1 MKLQLSSWAITR
13 PIPTIV
19 MFLALTIAGIFSFN
33 QLPVT
38 ANPVVNFPIV
48 TVTITQ
54 DGSSPTEMENAIT
67 KPVERAVSG
76 IPGIRHITSTITEGI
91 STTTVEFDLTVDAY
105 IATNDIREQI
115 AQIRSDLPQTIDE
128 PLINRIDIEGGA
140 ILRYAVSSDSQSLAD
155 LSWFIDDTVS
165 KQLITAHGVQKVSRL
180 GGADSVI
187 RIEPDAD
194 KLAALQLSILS
205 INELLRSVHQ
215 NSAGGSSKYNDLQH
229 TIRILGEKKNVDE
242 INDIQLPIGNQ
253 QWIKLGDIAAI
264 YQGQKTAKT
273 ISQLNGKDVVG
284 FAVFRAKGSSDT
296 EVANNVEHELAQL
309 KLKHPDVSIQLVSST
324 VKYTESSYHLT
335 IQTLLEGAFLTVII
349 VFFFLKSWRATLVA
363 AVALPLSILP
373 TFLVLAI
380 FGYSLNSMTLLALTL
395 VIGILVDDAIVEI
408 ENIQKYIERG
418 ERPYLAALKASDA
431 IGFAIVAITLTIVA
445 VFLPVSFIGG
455 FVGKYFVPFG
465 ITVSAAVLSSL
476 LVARLVTPL
485 MAAYV
490 LLPAKKKATE
500 HSVPNWINRYSQ
512 LLVMTLKHR
521 KLALSFAFIFLIGS
535 ISSITY
541 LPIGFMPE
549 GDISVS
555 QIEVELPPGTPVEET
570 QKAVRNMAEQLK
582 SRTEIKSIYTIAG
595 ISDDADGIA
604 QHKGQIILTLTD
616 PNEREMSQ
624 KQFENS
630 ISHLL
635 QQTPDARYTFSN
647 SEGNKEFSLTFT
659 GADPKELEI
668 QMHKLRDAVANVDGI
683 NNVRVVKPLL
693 RKELIISPDLQDLG
707 RTAVNVEEIANTLRV
722 ATMGESN
729 SRSAKFNLP
738 ERQLTLQVILPD
750 NQKNDVS
757 ALRNLYI
764 RSGNNLT
771 VPLKSVASI
780 NFSDGPSQIDRINR
794 ARKMSIEGNLEGLS
808 LGEALEHVVELPEYQ
823 SLPKSIEPLEYGDM
837 EFMLDMFE
845 RFSTTM
851 LFSVLLVFAILIIL
865 FKDFMQPITILVALP
880 FSIGGAII
888 ALVLYGAMIDL
899 PVIIGILMLMGI
911 VTKNSILLVEF
922 ILEKER
928 AGLNRQQAIIEA
940 GQERIRPIIM
950 TTFAMI
956 AGMIP
961 LVLTTGAD
969 AGFRAPMAVAVI
981 GGLMSS
987 TVLSLLFVPVIYSL
1001 MDDLKKKTL
1010 PLLAKCTSV
1019 TQSDRNIKRW

>member
-19 MFLALTIAGIFSFN
+19 MFIALTIAGIFSFN

-194 KLAALQLSILS
+194 KLAALRLSILS

-215 NSAGGSSKYNDLQH
+215 NSAGGSPKYNDLQH
-229 TIRILGEKKNVDE
+229 TIRILGEKKDVDE
-242 INDIQLPIGNQ
+242 IKDIQLPIGNQ

-309 KLKHPDVSIQLVSST
+309 KLKHPDISIQLVSST

-363 AVALPLSILP
+363 AIALPLSILP

-490 LLPAKKKATE
+490 LLPAKKKSAE

-570 QKAVRNMAEQLK
+570 QNAVRNMAEQLK
-582 SRTEIKSIYTIAG
+582 SRAEIKSIYTIAG

-668 QMHKLRDAVANVDGI
+668 QMHKLRDAIANVNGI

-738 ERQLTLQVILPD
+738 DRQLTLQVVLPD

-764 RSGNNLT
+764 RSGNDLT
-771 VPLKSVASI
+771 VPLKSVANI

-794 ARKMSIEGNLEGLS
+794 ARKMSIEGNLDGLS
-808 LGEALEHVVELPEYQ
+808 LGEALEHAVELPEYQ

-928 AGLNRQQAIIEA
+928 TGLNRQQAIIEA

-1019 TQSDRNIKRW
+1019 TQSDRDVKRW

>member
-67 KPVERAVSG
+67 KPVERAISG

-91 STTTVEFDLTVDAY
+91 STTTVEFDLTVDTY

-205 INELLRSVHQ
+205 VNELLRSVHQ

-273 ISQLNGKDVVG
+273 IAQLNGKDVVG

-309 KLKHPDVSIQLVSST
+309 KLKHPDISIQLVSST

-363 AVALPLSILP
+363 AIALPLSILP

-490 LLPAKKKATE
+490 LLPAKNKATE

-604 QHKGQIILTLTD
+604 QHKGQIILTVTG

-668 QMHKLRDAVANVDGI
+668 QMHKLRDAIANVNGI

-738 ERQLTLQVILPD
+738 DRQLTLQVILPD

-764 RSGNNLT
+764 RSGNDLT
-771 VPLKSVASI
+771 VPLKSVANI
-780 NFSDGPSQIDRINR
+780 NFNDGPSQIDRINR
-794 ARKMSIEGNLEGLS
+794 ARKMSIEGNLDGLS
-808 LGEALEHVVELPEYQ
+808 LGEALERVVELPEYQ

-928 AGLNRQQAIIEA
+928 TGLNRQQAIIEA

-1019 TQSDRNIKRW
+1019 TQSDRDVKRW

>member
-187 RIEPDAD
+187 RIEPDTD

-215 NSAGGSSKYNDLQH
+215 NSAGGSSKYNHLQH

-242 INDIQLPIGNQ
+242 IKNIQLPIGNQ

-309 KLKHPDVSIQLVSST
+309 KLKYPDISIQLVSST

-512 LLVMTLKHR
+512 LLEMTLKHR

-604 QHKGQIILTLTD
+604 QHKGQIILTLTE

-635 QQTPDARYTFSN
+635 QQTPDAHYTFSN

-659 GADPKELEI
+659 GSDPKELEI
-668 QMHKLRDAVANVDGI
+668 QMHKLRDAVAKVNGI

-738 ERQLTLQVILPD
+738 GRQLTLQVVLPD
-750 NQKNDVS
+750 NQKDDVS
-757 ALRNLYI
+757 ALRNLYV
-764 RSGNNLT
+764 RSGNDLT
-771 VPLKSVASI
+771 VPLKSVANI

-808 LGEALEHVVELPEYQ
+808 LGEALERVVELPEYQ

-1019 TQSDRNIKRW
+1019 TQSDRDIKRW

>member
-76 IPGIRHITSTITEGI
+76 IPEVRHITSTITEGI

-273 ISQLNGKDVVG
+273 IAQLNGKDVVG

-296 EVANNVEHELAQL
+296 EVANSVEHELAQL
-309 KLKHPDVSIQLVSST
+309 KLKHPDISIQLVSST

-363 AVALPLSILP
+363 AIALPLSILP

-490 LLPAKKKATE
+490 LLPAKNKAAE

-668 QMHKLRDAVANVDGI
+668 QMHKLRDAIANVNGI

-738 ERQLTLQVILPD
+738 DRQLTLQVILPD

-764 RSGNNLT
+764 RSGNDLT
-771 VPLKSVASI
+771 VPLKSVANI
-780 NFSDGPSQIDRINR
+780 NFNDGPSQIDRINR
-794 ARKMSIEGNLEGLS
+794 ARKMSIEGNLDGLS
-808 LGEALEHVVELPEYQ
+808 LGEALERVVELPEYQ

-928 AGLNRQQAIIEA
+928 TGLNRQQAIIEA

-1019 TQSDRNIKRW
+1019 TQSDRDVKRW

>member
-19 MFLALTIAGIFSFN
+19 IFLALTIAGIFSFIN
-33 QLPVT
+33 LPVT
-38 ANPVVNFPIV
+38 ANPVINFPIV
-48 TVTITQ
+48 TVTVTQ
-54 DGSSPTEMENAIT
+54 DGSSPTELENAVT
-67 KPVERAVSG
+67 KQVERAVSG
-76 IPGIRHITSTITEGI
+76 IPGIRHISSTITEGV
-91 STTTVEFDLTVDAY
+91 STTTVEFDLNIDSY

-115 AQIRSDLPQTIDE
+115 SQIRSDLPQTIDE
-128 PLINRIDIEGGA
+128 PLINRIDVEGGA
-140 ILRYAVSSDSQSLAD
+140 ILRYAVASDSQSIAD
-155 LSWFIDDTVS
+155 LSWFVDDTIS
-165 KQLITAHGVQKVSRL
+165 KQLIMIPGVQKVSRL
-180 GGADSVI
+180 GGAESVI
-187 RIEPDAD
+187 RVEPDAN
-194 KLAALQLSILS
+194 KLAALQLSIVSL
-205 INELLRSVHQ
+205 NELLRSVHQ
-215 NSAGGSSKYNDLQH
+215 NSAGGSSKYNALQH
-229 TIRILGEKKNVDE
+229 TIRVLGEKNNIDE
-242 INDIQLPIGNQ
+242 IKNIQLPVGEQ
-253 QWIKLGDIAAI
+253 QWIKLDEIATI
-264 YQGQKTAKT
+264 YHGQKTSKT
-273 ISQLNGKDVVG
+273 FSQLNGADVVG
-284 FAVFRAKGSSDT
+284 FAVFRAKDSSDT
-296 EVANNVEHELAQL
+296 VVAAGVDNAIAELKQ
-309 KLKHPDVSIQLVSST
+309 KHPDIEIQLVSST

-373 TFLVLAI
+373 TFFILAL
-380 FGYSLNSMTLLALTL
+380 FGYTLNSITLLALTL

-485 MAAYV
+485 MAAYL
-490 LLPAKKKATE
+490 LLPSKRTITE
-500 HSVPNWINRYSQ
+500 HTTPQWIVNYTK
-512 LLVMTLKHR
+512 LLLATLKHR
-521 KLALSFAFIFLIGS
+521 KLALSLALMFLVGS
-535 ISSITY
+535 VSTVAY
-541 LPIGFMPE
+541 LPAGFMPE

-570 QKAVRNMAEQLK
+570 QQAIIHMASLLHQRE
-582 SRTEIKSIYTIAG
+582 EIKSIYTIAG
-595 ISDDADGIA
+595 ISDDAEGIA
-604 QHKGQIILTLTD
+604 QHKGQLILTLTEPD
-616 PNEREMSQ
+616 EREMSQ

-630 ISHLL
+630 IAHLL
-635 QQTPDARYTFSN
+635 QQSPDARYTFSN
-647 SEGNKEFSLTFT
+647 SDGNKEFSLTFT
-659 GADPKELEI
+659 GTDPQELEH
-668 QMHKLRDAVANVDGI
+668 QMHILRDSIAKIKGI

-693 RKELIISPDLQDLG
+693 RKELIVKPITRDLG
-707 RTAVNVEEIANTLRV
+707 RTAVNVDEIANTLRV
-722 ATMGESN
+722 ATMGEAN

-738 ERQLTLQVILPD
+738 ERQLALQVILPD
-750 NQKNDVS
+750 YQKDDVNV
-757 ALRNLYI
+757 LNNLYV
-764 RSGNNLT
+764 RNNQQQNI
-771 VPLKSVASI
+771 PIKSIANI
-780 NFSDGPSQIDRINR
+780 DFSDGPSQIDRINR
-794 ARKMSIEGNLEGLS
+794 SRKMSIEGNLEGLT
-808 LGEALEHVVELPEYQ
+808 LGEALESVMALPEYNA
-823 SLPKSIEPLEYGDM
+823 LPTSVTQLEYGDM
-837 EFMLDMFE
+837 EYMNDMFN

-851 LFSVLLVFAILIIL
+851 LFSILLVFAILIIL
-865 FKDFMQPITILVALP
+865 FKDFMQPITILAALP

-928 AGLNRQQAIIEA
+928 SGLSRELAIVEA

-981 GGLMSS
+981 GGLLSS
-987 TVLSLLFVPVIYSL
+987 TVLSLLFVPVIYSFI
-1001 MDDLKKKTL
+1001 DDLKKKLL
-1010 PLLAKCTSV
+1010 PLLAKFTSV
-1019 TQSDRNIKRW
+1019 TKADRDVKHW

>member
-187 RIEPDAD
+187 RIEPDTD

-309 KLKHPDVSIQLVSST
+309 KLKHPDISIQLVSST

-490 LLPAKKKATE
+490 LLPEKKKVTE

-570 QKAVRNMAEQLK
+570 QKAVRNMTEQLK

-604 QHKGQIILTLTD
+604 QHKGQIILTLTE

-668 QMHKLRDAVANVDGI
+668 QMHKLRDAVANVNGI
-683 NNVRVVKPLL
+683 NNVRVIKPLL

-738 ERQLTLQVILPD
+738 DRQLTLQVVLPD

-764 RSGNNLT
+764 RSGNDLT
-771 VPLKSVASI
+771 VPLKSVANI

-794 ARKMSIEGNLEGLS
+794 ARKMSIEGNLDGLS
-808 LGEALEHVVELPEYQ
+808 LGEALERVVELPEYQ

-1019 TQSDRNIKRW
+1019 TQSDRDIKRW

>member
-194 KLAALQLSILS
+194 KLAVLRLSILS

-215 NSAGGSSKYNDLQH
+215 NSAGGSSKYNNLQH
-229 TIRILGEKKNVDE
+229 TIRILGEKKDVDE
-242 INDIQLPIGNQ
+242 IKDIQLPIGNQ

-309 KLKHPDVSIQLVSST
+309 KLKHPDISIQLVSST

-363 AVALPLSILP
+363 AIALPLSILP

-490 LLPAKKKATE
+490 LLPAKKKSAE

-570 QKAVRNMAEQLK
+570 QNAVRNMAEQLK

-764 RSGNNLT
+764 RSGNDLT
-771 VPLKSVASI
+771 VPLKSVANI

-794 ARKMSIEGNLEGLS
+794 ARKMSIEGNLDGLS
-808 LGEALEHVVELPEYQ
+808 LGEALEHAVELPEYQ

>member
-194 KLAALQLSILS
+194 KLAVLRLSILS

-215 NSAGGSSKYNDLQH
+215 NSAGGSSKYNNLQH
-229 TIRILGEKKNVDE
+229 TIRILGEKKDVDE
-242 INDIQLPIGNQ
+242 IKDIQLPIGNQ

-296 EVANNVEHELAQL
+296 EVANNVEHKLAQL
-309 KLKHPDVSIQLVSST
+309 KLKHPDISIQLVSST

-363 AVALPLSILP
+363 AIALPLSILP

-490 LLPAKKKATE
+490 LLPAKKKSTE

-512 LLVMTLKHR
+512 LLVMTLKHH

-570 QKAVRNMAEQLK
+570 QNAVRNMAEQLK
-582 SRTEIKSIYTIAG
+582 SRAEIKSIYTIAG

-668 QMHKLRDAVANVDGI
+668 QMHKLRDAIANVNGI

-738 ERQLTLQVILPD
+738 DRQLTLQVVLPD

-764 RSGNNLT
+764 RSGNDLT
-771 VPLKSVASI
+771 VPLKSVANI

-794 ARKMSIEGNLEGLS
+794 ARKMSIEGNLDGLS
-808 LGEALEHVVELPEYQ
+808 LGEALEHAVELPEYQ

-928 AGLNRQQAIIEA
+928 TGLNRQQAIIEA

>member
-19 MFLALTIAGIFSFN
+19 IFLALTVAGIFSFN

-38 ANPVVNFPIV
+38 ANPVINFPIV

-67 KPVERAVSG
+67 KPVERAISG
-76 IPGIRHITSTITEGI
+76 IPGIRHLTSTITEGI
-91 STTTVEFDLTVDAY
+91 STTTVEFDLTIDAY

-115 AQIRSDLPQTIDE
+115 AQIRSALPQSIDE
-128 PLINRIDIEGGA
+128 PLINRIDVEGGA
-140 ILRYAVSSDSQSLAD
+140 ILRYTVSSNRQSIAD

-165 KQLITAHGVQKVSRL
+165 KQLIMAPGVQKVSRL
-180 GGADSVI
+180 GGADSVV
-187 RIEPDAD
+187 RIEPDAN
-194 KLAALQLSILS
+194 KLAALQLSIAD
-205 INELLRSVHQ
+205 INELLRSIHQ
-215 NSAGGSSKYNDLQH
+215 NSSGGSSKYNDLQH
-229 TIRILGEKKNVDE
+229 TIRILGEKKDIDE
-242 INDIQLPIGNQ
+242 IKNIQLPIGNQ
-253 QWIKLGDIAAI
+253 QWIKLGDIASI
-264 YQGQKTAKT
+264 YQGQKTTKT
-273 ISQLNGKDVVG
+273 ISQLNGDNVVG

-296 EVANNVEHELAQL
+296 AVANNVAYELDKL
-309 KLKHPDVSIQLVSST
+309 KLKHPDITIQLVSST
-324 VKYTESSYHLT
+324 VKYTESSYYLT
-335 IQTLLEGAFLTVII
+335 IQTLLEGAVLTIII
-349 VFFFLKSWRATLVA
+349 VLFFLKSWRATLIA
-363 AVALPLSILP
+363 AIALPLSILP
-373 TFLVLAI
+373 TFFVLAI
-380 FGYSLNSMTLLALTL
+380 FGYSLNSITLLALTL

-431 IGFAIVAITLTIVA
+431 IGFAIVAITLTIIA

-485 MAAYV
+485 MAAYL
-490 LLPAKKKATE
+490 LLPTKKQQSK
-500 HSVPNWINRYSQ
+500 HVIPNWINRYTR
-512 LLVMTLKHR
+512 LLMMTLKHR
-521 KLALSFAFIFLIGS
+521 KIALSLAFIFLIGS
-535 ISSITY
+535 ISSIAY
-541 LPIGFMPE
+541 LPIGFMPN

-555 QIEVELPPGTPVEET
+555 QIDVELPPGTPVEET
-570 QKAVRNMAEQLK
+570 QKAVRNMAEKLK
-582 SRTEIKSIYTIAG
+582 ERTEVESIYTIAG

-604 QHKGQIILTLTD
+604 QHKGQIILTLTS

-630 ISHLL
+630 IAHFL

-647 SEGNKEFSLTFT
+647 SDGSKEFSLTFT
-659 GADPKELEI
+659 GANPKELET
-668 QMHKLRDAVANVDGI
+668 QMHKLRDSIANITGI
-683 NNVRVVKPLL
+683 NNVRVIKPLL
-693 RKELIISPDLQDLG
+693 RKELIVTPNLQDLG
-707 RTAVNVEEIANTLRV
+707 RTAVNVEEIASTLRI
-722 ATMGESN
+722 ATMGENN

-750 NQKNDVS
+750 NQKNNVDV
-757 ALRNLYI
+757 LNNLYV
-764 RSGNNLT
+764 RSDGEKA
-771 VPLKSVASI
+771 VPIKSVTHI
-780 NFSDGPSQIDRINR
+780 DFSDGPSQIDRINR
-794 ARKMSIEGNLEGLS
+794 ARKMSIEGNLDGLS
-808 LGEALEHVVELPEYQ
+808 LGEALESVTTLPEYQ

-851 LFSVLLVFAILIIL
+851 FFSVLLVFAILIIL

-928 AGLNRQQAIIEA
+928 SGLNRQEAIIEA

-956 AGMIP
+956 AGMVP

-969 AGFRAPMAVAVI
+969 AGFRAPMAIAVI

-1001 MDDLKKKTL
+1001 MDDLKKKIL

-1019 TQSDRNIKRW
+1019 TQADRNIKHW

>member
-1 MKLQLSSWAITR
+1 
-13 PIPTIV
+13 
-19 MFLALTIAGIFSFN
+19 
-33 QLPVT
+33 
-38 ANPVVNFPIV
+38 
-48 TVTITQ
+48 
-54 DGSSPTEMENAIT
+54 
-67 KPVERAVSG
+67 
-76 IPGIRHITSTITEGI
+76 
-91 STTTVEFDLTVDAY
+91 
-105 IATNDIREQI
+105 
-115 AQIRSDLPQTIDE
+115 
-128 PLINRIDIEGGA
+128 
-140 ILRYAVSSDSQSLAD
+140 
-155 LSWFIDDTVS
+155 
-165 KQLITAHGVQKVSRL
+165 
-180 GGADSVI
+180 
-187 RIEPDAD
+187 
-194 KLAALQLSILS
+194 
-205 INELLRSVHQ
+205 
-215 NSAGGSSKYNDLQH
+215 
-229 TIRILGEKKNVDE
+229 
-242 INDIQLPIGNQ
+242 
-253 QWIKLGDIAAI
+253 
-264 YQGQKTAKT
+264 
-273 ISQLNGKDVVG
+273 
-284 FAVFRAKGSSDT
+284 
-296 EVANNVEHELAQL
+296 
-309 KLKHPDVSIQLVSST
+309 
-324 VKYTESSYHLT
+324 
-335 IQTLLEGAFLTVII
+335 
-349 VFFFLKSWRATLVA
+349 
-363 AVALPLSILP
+363 
-373 TFLVLAI
+373 
-380 FGYSLNSMTLLALTL
+380 
-395 VIGILVDDAIVEI
+395 
-408 ENIQKYIERG
+408 
-418 ERPYLAALKASDA
+418 
-431 IGFAIVAITLTIVA
+431 
-445 VFLPVSFIGG
+445 
-455 FVGKYFVPFG
+455 
-465 ITVSAAVLSSL
+465 
-476 LVARLVTPL
+476 
-485 MAAYV
+485 
-490 LLPAKKKATE
+490 
-500 HSVPNWINRYSQ
+500 
-512 LLVMTLKHR
+512 
-521 KLALSFAFIFLIGS
+521 
-535 ISSITY
+535 
-541 LPIGFMPE
+541 
-549 GDISVS
+549 
-555 QIEVELPPGTPVEET
+555 
-570 QKAVRNMAEQLK
+570 
-582 SRTEIKSIYTIAG
+582 
-595 ISDDADGIA
+595 
-604 QHKGQIILTLTD
+604 
-616 PNEREMSQ
+616 MSQ

-668 QMHKLRDAVANVDGI
+668 QMHKLRDAVANVNGI
-683 NNVRVVKPLL
+683 NNVRVIKPLL

-738 ERQLTLQVILPD
+738 DRQLTLQVVLPD

-764 RSGNNLT
+764 RSGNDLT
-771 VPLKSVASI
+771 VPLKSVANI

-794 ARKMSIEGNLEGLS
+794 ARKMSIEGNLDGLS
-808 LGEALEHVVELPEYQ
+808 LGEALERVVELPEYQ

-1019 TQSDRNIKRW
+1019 TQSDRDIKRW

>member
-194 KLAALQLSILS
+194 KLAVLRLSILS

-215 NSAGGSSKYNDLQH
+215 NSAGGSSKYNNLQH
-229 TIRILGEKKNVDE
+229 TIRILGEKKDVDE
-242 INDIQLPIGNQ
+242 IKDIQLPIGNQ

-296 EVANNVEHELAQL
+296 EVANNVEHKLAQL
-309 KLKHPDVSIQLVSST
+309 KLKHPDISIQLVSST

-363 AVALPLSILP
+363 AIALPLSILP

-490 LLPAKKKATE
+490 LLPAKKKSAE

-570 QKAVRNMAEQLK
+570 QNAVRNMAEQLK
-582 SRTEIKSIYTIAG
+582 SRAEIKSIYTIAG

-668 QMHKLRDAVANVDGI
+668 QMHKLRDAIANVNGI

-738 ERQLTLQVILPD
+738 DRQLTLQVVLPD

-764 RSGNNLT
+764 RSGNDLT
-771 VPLKSVASI
+771 VPLKSVANI

-794 ARKMSIEGNLEGLS
+794 ARKMSIEGNLDGLS
-808 LGEALEHVVELPEYQ
+808 LGEALEHAVELPEYQ

-928 AGLNRQQAIIEA
+928 TGLNRQQAIIEA

>member
-19 MFLALTIAGIFSFN
+19 IFLALTVAGIFSFN

-38 ANPVVNFPIV
+38 ANPVINFPIV

-67 KPVERAVSG
+67 KPVERAISG
-76 IPGIRHITSTITEGI
+76 IPGIRHLTSTITEGI
-91 STTTVEFDLTVDAY
+91 STTTVEFDLTIDAY

-115 AQIRSDLPQTIDE
+115 AQIRSALPQSIDE
-128 PLINRIDIEGGA
+128 PLINRIDVEGGA
-140 ILRYAVSSDSQSLAD
+140 ILRYTVSSNRQSIAD

-165 KQLITAHGVQKVSRL
+165 KQLIMAPGVQKVSRL
-180 GGADSVI
+180 GGADSVV
-187 RIEPDAD
+187 RIEPDAN
-194 KLAALQLSILS
+194 KLAALQLSIAD
-205 INELLRSVHQ
+205 INELLRNIHQ
-215 NSAGGSSKYNDLQH
+215 NSSGGSSKYNDLQH
-229 TIRILGEKKNVDE
+229 TIRILGEKKDIDE
-242 INDIQLPIGNQ
+242 IKNIQLPIGNQ
-253 QWIKLGDIAAI
+253 QWIKLGDIASI
-264 YQGQKTAKT
+264 YQGQKTTKT
-273 ISQLNGKDVVG
+273 ISQLNGDNVVG

-296 EVANNVEHELAQL
+296 AVANNVAYELDKL
-309 KLKHPDVSIQLVSST
+309 KLKHPDITIQLVSST
-324 VKYTESSYHLT
+324 VKYTESSYYLT
-335 IQTLLEGAFLTVII
+335 IQTLLEGAFLTIII
-349 VFFFLKSWRATLVA
+349 VLFFLKSWRATLIA
-363 AVALPLSILP
+363 AIALPLSILP
-373 TFLVLAI
+373 TFFVLAI
-380 FGYSLNSMTLLALTL
+380 FGYSLNSITLLALTL

-431 IGFAIVAITLTIVA
+431 IGFAIVAITLTIIA

-485 MAAYV
+485 MAAYL
-490 LLPAKKKATE
+490 LLPTKKQQSK
-500 HSVPNWINRYSQ
+500 HVIPNWINRYTR
-512 LLVMTLKHR
+512 LLMMTLKHR
-521 KLALSFAFIFLIGS
+521 KIALSLAFIFLIGS
-535 ISSITY
+535 ISSIAY
-541 LPIGFMPE
+541 LPIGFMPN

-555 QIEVELPPGTPVEET
+555 QIDVELPPGTPVEET
-570 QKAVRNMAEQLK
+570 QKAVRNMAEKLK
-582 SRTEIKSIYTIAG
+582 ERTEVESIYTIAG

-604 QHKGQIILTLTD
+604 QHKGQIILTLTS

-630 ISHLL
+630 IAHFL

-647 SEGNKEFSLTFT
+647 SDGSKEFSLTFT
-659 GADPKELEI
+659 GANPKELET
-668 QMHKLRDAVANVDGI
+668 QMHKLRDSIANIKGI
-683 NNVRVVKPLL
+683 NNVRVIKPLL
-693 RKELIISPDLQDLG
+693 RKELIVTPNLQDLG
-707 RTAVNVEEIANTLRV
+707 RTAVNVEEIASTLRI
-722 ATMGESN
+722 ATMGENN

-750 NQKNDVS
+750 NQKNDVDV
-757 ALRNLYI
+757 LNNLYV
-764 RSGNNLT
+764 RSDGEKA
-771 VPLKSVASI
+771 VPIKSVTHI
-780 NFSDGPSQIDRINR
+780 DFSDGPSQIDRINR
-794 ARKMSIEGNLEGLS
+794 ARKMSIEGNLDGLS
-808 LGEALEHVVELPEYQ
+808 LGEALESVTTLPEYQ

-928 AGLNRQQAIIEA
+928 SGLNRQEAIIEA

-956 AGMIP
+956 AGMVP

-969 AGFRAPMAVAVI
+969 AGFRAPMAIAVI

-1001 MDDLKKKTL
+1001 MDDLKKKIL

-1019 TQSDRNIKRW
+1019 TQADRNVKHW

>member
-140 ILRYAVSSDSQSLAD
+140 ILRYAVSSNSQSIAD

-180 GGADSVI
+180 GGSDSVI

-229 TIRILGEKKNVDE
+229 TIRILGEKKSVDE
-242 INDIQLPIGNQ
+242 IKNIQLPLNNQ
-253 QWIKLGDIAAI
+253 QWVKLGNIATI

-296 EVANNVEHELAQL
+296 EVANNVEHVLAQL
-309 KLKHPDVSIQLVSST
+309 KLKHPDISIQLVSST

-363 AVALPLSILP
+363 AIALPLSILP

-490 LLPAKKKATE
+490 LLPAKKKVTE

-521 KLALSFAFIFLIGS
+521 KLALSFASIFLIGS
-535 ISSITY
+535 ISSIAY

-616 PNEREMSQ
+616 PSEREMSQ

-630 ISHLL
+630 IAHLL

-668 QMHKLRDAVANVDGI
+668 QMHKLRDAVANVNGI

-738 ERQLTLQVILPD
+738 DRQLTLQVILPD

-808 LGEALEHVVELPEYQ
+808 LGEAIENVVALPEYQ

-1019 TQSDRNIKRW
+1019 TQSDRDIKRW

>member
-13 PIPTIV
+13 PIPTLVI
-19 MFLALTIAGIFSFN
+19 FLALTVAGIFSFN

-38 ANPVVNFPIV
+38 ANPVINFPIV

-67 KPVERAVSG
+67 KPVERAILG
-76 IPGIRHITSTITEGI
+76 IPGIRHLTSTITEGI
-91 STTTVEFDLTVDAY
+91 STTTVEFDLTIDVY

-115 AQIRSDLPQTIDE
+115 AQIRSDLPQSIDE
-128 PLINRIDIEGGA
+128 PLINRIDVEGGA
-140 ILRYAVSSDSQSLAD
+140 ILRYAVSSNRQSIAD

-165 KQLITAHGVQKVSRL
+165 KQLIMAPGVQKVSRL
-180 GGADSVI
+180 GGADSVV
-187 RIEPDAD
+187 RIEPDAN
-194 KLAALQLSILS
+194 KLAALQLSIAD
-205 INELLRSVHQ
+205 INELLRSIHQ
-215 NSAGGSSKYNDLQH
+215 NSSGGSSKYNDLQH
-229 TIRILGEKKNVDE
+229 TIRILGEKKDIDE
-242 INDIQLPIGNQ
+242 IKNIQLPIGNQ
-253 QWIKLGDIAAI
+253 QWIKLGDIASI
-264 YQGQKTAKT
+264 YQGQKTTKT
-273 ISQLNGKDVVG
+273 ISQLNGDDVVG

-296 EVANNVEHELAQL
+296 AVANNVEYELDKL
-309 KLKHPDVSIQLVSST
+309 KLKHPDITIQLVSST
-324 VKYTESSYHLT
+324 VKYTESSYYLT
-335 IQTLLEGAFLTVII
+335 IQTLLEGAFLTIII
-349 VFFFLKSWRATLVA
+349 VLFFLKSWRATLIA
-363 AVALPLSILP
+363 AIALPLSILP
-373 TFLVLAI
+373 TFFVLAI
-380 FGYSLNSMTLLALTL
+380 FGYSLNSITLLALTL

-431 IGFAIVAITLTIVA
+431 IGFAIVAITLTIIA

-485 MAAYV
+485 MAAYL
-490 LLPAKKKATE
+490 LLPTKKQQSK
-500 HSVPNWINRYSQ
+500 HVIPNWINRYTR
-512 LLVMTLKHR
+512 LLMMTLKHR
-521 KLALSFAFIFLIGS
+521 KIALSLAFIFLIGS
-535 ISSITY
+535 ISSIAY
-541 LPIGFMPE
+541 LPIGFMPN

-555 QIEVELPPGTPVEET
+555 QIDVELPPGTPVEET
-570 QKAVRNMAEQLK
+570 QKAVRNMAEKLK
-582 SRTEIKSIYTIAG
+582 ERTEVESIYTIAG

-604 QHKGQIILTLTD
+604 QHKGQIILTLTS

-630 ISHLL
+630 IAHFL

-647 SEGNKEFSLTFT
+647 SDGSKEFSLTFT
-659 GADPKELEI
+659 GANPKELET
-668 QMHKLRDAVANVDGI
+668 QMHKLRDSIANIKGI
-683 NNVRVVKPLL
+683 NNVRVIKPLL
-693 RKELIISPDLQDLG
+693 RKELIVTPNLQDLG
-707 RTAVNVEEIANTLRV
+707 RTAVNVEEIASTLRI
-722 ATMGESN
+722 ATMGENN

-750 NQKNDVS
+750 NQKNDVDV
-757 ALRNLYI
+757 LNNLYV
-764 RSGNNLT
+764 RSDGEKT
-771 VPLKSVASI
+771 VPIKSVTHI
-780 NFSDGPSQIDRINR
+780 DFSDGPSQIDRINR
-794 ARKMSIEGNLEGLS
+794 ARKMSIEGNLDGLS
-808 LGEALEHVVELPEYQ
+808 LGEALESVTTLPEYQ

-851 LFSVLLVFAILIIL
+851 FFSVLLVFAILIIL

-928 AGLNRQQAIIEA
+928 SGLNRQEAIIEA

-956 AGMIP
+956 AGMVP

-969 AGFRAPMAVAVI
+969 AGFRAPMAIAVI

-1001 MDDLKKKTL
+1001 MDDLKKKIL

-1019 TQSDRNIKRW
+1019 TQADRNIKHW

>member
-194 KLAALQLSILS
+194 KLAALRLSILS

-215 NSAGGSSKYNDLQH
+215 NSAGGSSKYNNLQH
-229 TIRILGEKKNVDE
+229 TIRILGEKKDVDE
-242 INDIQLPIGNQ
+242 IKDIQLPIGNQ

-309 KLKHPDVSIQLVSST
+309 KLKHPDISIQLVSST

-363 AVALPLSILP
+363 AIALPLSILP

-490 LLPAKKKATE
+490 LLPAKKKSTE

-570 QKAVRNMAEQLK
+570 QNAVRNMAEQLK

-668 QMHKLRDAVANVDGI
+668 QMHKLRDAIANVNGI

-738 ERQLTLQVILPD
+738 DRQLTLQVVLPD

-764 RSGNNLT
+764 RSGNDLT

-794 ARKMSIEGNLEGLS
+794 ARKMSIEGNLDGLS
-808 LGEALEHVVELPEYQ
+808 LGEALEHAVELPEYQ

-1019 TQSDRNIKRW
+1019 TQSDRDVKRW

>member
-19 MFLALTIAGIFSFN
+19 IFLALAIAGIFSFIN
-33 QLPVT
+33 LPVT
-38 ANPVVNFPIV
+38 ANPVINFPIV
-48 TVTITQ
+48 TVTVTQ
-54 DGSSPTEMENAIT
+54 DGSSPTELENAVT
-67 KPVERAVSG
+67 KQVERAVSG
-76 IPGIRHITSTITEGI
+76 IPGIRHISSTITEGV
-91 STTTVEFDLTVDAY
+91 STTTVEFDLNIDSY

-115 AQIRSDLPQTIDE
+115 SQIRSDLPQTIDE
-128 PLINRIDIEGGA
+128 PLINRIDVEGGA
-140 ILRYAVSSDSQSLAD
+140 ILRYAVASDNQSIAD
-155 LSWFIDDTVS
+155 LSWFVDDTIS
-165 KQLITAHGVQKVSRL
+165 KQLIMIPGVQKVSRL
-180 GGADSVI
+180 GGAESVI
-187 RIEPDAD
+187 RVEPDAN
-194 KLAALQLSILS
+194 KLAALQLSIVSL
-205 INELLRSVHQ
+205 NELLRGVHQ
-215 NSAGGSSKYNDLQH
+215 NSAGGSSKYNALQH
-229 TIRILGEKKNVDE
+229 TIRVLGEKNNIDE
-242 INDIQLPIGNQ
+242 IKNIQLPVGEQ
-253 QWIKLGDIAAI
+253 QWIKLDDIATI
-264 YQGQKTAKT
+264 YHGQKTSK
-273 ISQLNGKDVVG
+273 IFSQLNGADVVG
-284 FAVFRAKGSSDT
+284 FAVFRAKDSSDT
-296 EVANNVEHELAQL
+296 VVAAGVDNAIAELKQ
-309 KLKHPDVSIQLVSST
+309 KHPDIDIQLVSST

-373 TFLVLAI
+373 TFFILAL
-380 FGYSLNSMTLLALTL
+380 FGYTLNSITLLALTL

-485 MAAYV
+485 MAAYL
-490 LLPAKKKATE
+490 LLPSKRTITE
-500 HSVPNWINRYSQ
+500 HTTPQWIVNYTK
-512 LLVMTLKHR
+512 LLLATLKHR
-521 KLALSFAFIFLIGS
+521 KLALSLALMFLVGS
-535 ISSITY
+535 VSTVAY
-541 LPIGFMPE
+541 LPAGFMPE

-570 QKAVRNMAEQLK
+570 QQAIIHMASLLHQRE
-582 SRTEIKSIYTIAG
+582 EIKSIYTIAG
-595 ISDDADGIA
+595 ISDDAEGIA
-604 QHKGQIILTLTD
+604 QHKGQLILTLTEPD
-616 PNEREMSQ
+616 EREMSQ

-630 ISHLL
+630 IAHLL
-635 QQTPDARYTFSN
+635 QQSPDARYTFSN
-647 SEGNKEFSLTFT
+647 SDGNKEFSLTFT
-659 GADPKELEI
+659 GTDPQELEH
-668 QMHKLRDAVANVDGI
+668 QMHILRDSIAKIKGI

-693 RKELIISPDLQDLG
+693 RKELIVKPITRDLG
-707 RTAVNVEEIANTLRV
+707 RTAVNVDEIANTLRV
-722 ATMGESN
+722 ATMGEAN

-738 ERQLTLQVILPD
+738 ERQLALQVILPD
-750 NQKNDVS
+750 YQKDDVNV
-757 ALRNLYI
+757 LNNLYV
-764 RSGNNLT
+764 RNNQQQNI
-771 VPLKSVASI
+771 PIKSIANI
-780 NFSDGPSQIDRINR
+780 DFSDGPSQIDRINR
-794 ARKMSIEGNLEGLS
+794 SRKMSIEGNLEGLT
-808 LGEALEHVVELPEYQ
+808 LGEALESVMALPEYNA
-823 SLPKSIEPLEYGDM
+823 LPTSVTQLEYGDIEYM
-837 EFMLDMFE
+837 NDMFN

-851 LFSVLLVFAILIIL
+851 LFSILLVFAILIIL
-865 FKDFMQPITILVALP
+865 FKDFIQPITILAALP

-928 AGLNRQQAIIEA
+928 SGLSRELAIVEA

-981 GGLMSS
+981 GGLLSS
-987 TVLSLLFVPVIYSL
+987 TVLSLLFVPVIYSFI
-1001 MDDLKKKTL
+1001 DDLKKKLL
-1010 PLLAKCTSV
+1010 PLLAKFTSV
-1019 TQSDRNIKRW
+1019 TKADRDVKHW

>member
-19 MFLALTIAGIFSFN
+19 IFLALTIAGIFSFN

-38 ANPVVNFPIV
+38 ANPVINFPIV

-76 IPGIRHITSTITEGI
+76 IPGIRHISSTITEGI
-91 STTTVEFDLTVDAY
+91 STTAIEFDLNIDAY

-140 ILRYAVSSDSQSLAD
+140 ILRYAISSDTQSIAD
-155 LSWFIDDTVS
+155 LSWFVDDTIS
-165 KQLITAHGVQKVSRL
+165 KQLIMTPGVQKVSRL

-187 RIEPDAD
+187 RVEPDAN
-194 KLAALQLSILS
+194 KLASLQLSIVG

-215 NSAGGSSKYNDLQH
+215 NSAGGSSKYNSLQH
-229 TIRILGEKKNVDE
+229 TIRILGEKKSVDD
-242 INDIQLPIGNQ
+242 IKNIQLPIGDQ
-253 QWIKLGDIAAI
+253 RWIKLDDIATI

-273 ISQLNGKDVVG
+273 ISQLNNEDVVG
-284 FAVFRAKGSSDT
+284 FAVFRAKNSSDT
-296 EVANNVEHELAQL
+296 EVAKGVEQALEQL
-309 KLKHPDVSIQLVSST
+309 RLKHPEMSIQLVSST

-335 IQTLLEGAFLTVII
+335 IQTLLEGAFLTIII
-349 VFFFLKSWRATLVA
+349 VFFFLKSWRATLIA

-373 TFLVLAI
+373 TFFILAI
-380 FGYSLNSMTLLALTL
+380 FDYTLNSITLLALTL

-455 FVGKYFVPFG
+455 FIGKYFVPFG

-490 LLPAKKKATE
+490 LLPTKNINHSNSIPKWIKKYT
-500 HSVPNWINRYSQ
+500 Q
-512 LLVMTLKHR
+512 LLSVTLKHR
-521 KLALSFAFIFLIGS
+521 KLALALALIFLIGS
-535 ISSITY
+535 MSSITY
-541 LPIGFMPE
+541 LPVGFMPD
-549 GDISVS
+549 GDMSVS
-555 QIEVELPPGTPVEET
+555 QIEVEFPPGTPVEKT
-570 QKAVRNMAEQLK
+570 QQAIKNMALK
-582 SRTEIKSIYTIAG
+582 LKDRSEIKSIYTIAG

-604 QHKGQIILTLTD
+604 QHKGQLILTLTA
-616 PNEREMSQ
+616 PNERKMSQ

-630 ISHLL
+630 ISYLL
-635 QQTPDARYTFSN
+635 QQNPDARYTFSN
-647 SEGNKEFSLTFT
+647 SDGNKEFSLTFT
-659 GADPKELEI
+659 GSNPDELEI
-668 QMHKLRDAVANVDGI
+668 AMHKLRDAVATVKGI
-683 NNVRVVKPLL
+683 NNARVVKPLL
-693 RKELIISPDLQDLG
+693 RKELIVSPNLPDLG

-722 ATMGESN
+722 ATIGESN

-738 ERQLTLQVILPD
+738 ERQLALQVTLPD
-750 NQKNDVS
+750 YQKDDVDV
-757 ALRNLYI
+757 LNNLYV
-764 RSGNNLT
+764 RNNEQQT
-771 VPLKSVASI
+771 VPIKSVASI
-780 NFSDGPSQIDRINR
+780 DFSDGPSQIDRINR
-794 ARKMSIEGNLEGLS
+794 SRKMSIEGNLEGLT
-808 LGEALEHVVELPEYQ
+808 LGEAIENVMALPEYQ
-823 SLPKSIEPLEYGDM
+823 SLPISVEPLEYGDM
-837 EFMLDMFE
+837 EYMLDMFE
-845 RFSTTM
+845 RFSSTM
-851 LFSVLLVFAILIIL
+851 IFSILLVFAILVIL
-865 FKDFMQPITILVALP
+865 FKDFIQPITILAALP

-888 ALVLYGAMIDL
+888 ALVLYDAMIDL

-928 AGLNRQQAIIEA
+928 AGLPRDAAIIEA

-950 TTFAMI
+950 TTLAMI

-961 LVLTTGAD
+961 LVLTSGAD
-969 AGFRAPMAVAVI
+969 SGFRAPMAVAVI
-981 GGLMSS
+981 GGLISS
-987 TVLSLLFVPVIYSL
+987 TLLSLLFVPVIYSF
-1001 MDDLKKKTL
+1001 MDDLKKKIL
-1010 PLLAKCTSV
+1010 PLLARFTSV
-1019 TQSDRNIKRW
+1019 TQEDRDIKHG

>member
-187 RIEPDAD
+187 RIEPDTD

-253 QWIKLGDIAAI
+253 KWIKLGDIAAI

-309 KLKHPDVSIQLVSST
+309 KLKHPDISIQLVSST

-455 FVGKYFVPFG
+455 FVGRYFVPFG

-485 MAAYV
+485 IAAYV
-490 LLPAKKKATE
+490 LLAAKKKVTE
-500 HSVPNWINRYSQ
+500 HSVPNWIDRYSQ

-570 QKAVRNMAEQLK
+570 QKAVRNMTEQLK

-604 QHKGQIILTLTD
+604 QHKGQIILTLTE

-668 QMHKLRDAVANVDGI
+668 QMHKLRDAVANVNGI
-683 NNVRVVKPLL
+683 NNVRVIKPLL

-738 ERQLTLQVILPD
+738 DRQLTLQVVLPD

-764 RSGNNLT
+764 RSGNDLT
-771 VPLKSVASI
+771 VPLKSVANI

-794 ARKMSIEGNLEGLS
+794 ARKMSIEGNLDGLS
-808 LGEALEHVVELPEYQ
+808 LGEALERVVELPEYQ

-888 ALVLYGAMIDL
+888 ALVLYSAMIDL

-1019 TQSDRNIKRW
+1019 TQSDRDIKHW

>member
-76 IPGIRHITSTITEGI
+76 IPEVRHITSTITEGI

-273 ISQLNGKDVVG
+273 IAQLNGKDVVG

-296 EVANNVEHELAQL
+296 EVANSVEHELAQL
-309 KLKHPDVSIQLVSST
+309 KLKHSDISIQLVSST

-363 AVALPLSILP
+363 AIALPLSILP

-490 LLPAKKKATE
+490 LLPAKNKAIE

-668 QMHKLRDAVANVDGI
+668 QMHKLRDAIANVNGI

-738 ERQLTLQVILPD
+738 DRQLTLQVILPD

-764 RSGNNLT
+764 RSGNDLT
-771 VPLKSVASI
+771 VPLKSVANI
-780 NFSDGPSQIDRINR
+780 NFNDGPSQIDRINR
-794 ARKMSIEGNLEGLS
+794 ARKMSIEGNLDGLS
-808 LGEALEHVVELPEYQ
+808 LGEALERVVELPEYQ

-928 AGLNRQQAIIEA
+928 TGLNRQQAIIEA

-1019 TQSDRNIKRW
+1019 TQSDRDVKRW

>member
-194 KLAALQLSILS
+194 KLAALRLSILS

-215 NSAGGSSKYNDLQH
+215 NSAGGSSKYNNLQH
-229 TIRILGEKKNVDE
+229 TIRILGEKKDVDE
-242 INDIQLPIGNQ
+242 IKDIQLPIGNQ

-309 KLKHPDVSIQLVSST
+309 KLKHPDISIQLVSST

-363 AVALPLSILP
+363 AIALPLSILP

-490 LLPAKKKATE
+490 LLPAKKKSAE

-570 QKAVRNMAEQLK
+570 QNAVRNMAEQLK
-582 SRTEIKSIYTIAG
+582 SRAEIKSIYTIAG

-668 QMHKLRDAVANVDGI
+668 QMHKLRDAIANVNGI

-738 ERQLTLQVILPD
+738 DRQLTLQVVLPD

-764 RSGNNLT
+764 RSGNDLT
-771 VPLKSVASI
+771 VPLKSVANI

-794 ARKMSIEGNLEGLS
+794 ARKMSIEGNLDGLS
-808 LGEALEHVVELPEYQ
+808 LGEALEHAVELPEYQ